1 VTDVGEVWVAG
12 KTELWLLGPL
22 TVRYDGVEVPI
33 PAGKQ
38 RVLLAALLLQAG
50 RPVGLDEL
58 AEAMWGP
65 RLPVSARASLHTQ
78 VARLRKALA
87 GVGPQIV
94 TGPSGYW
101 IEVGTAELDLARFES
116 ALAAGRAAAQ
126 AGSWADA
133 AQVLGEGLARWR
145 GQPLAGVPSET
156 LVARELP
163 RLSELR
169 LQALEARI
177 DADLRLGRHGDVI
190 GELRQLTAAEP
201 LRERLYGLLM
211 TALYQDGQ
219 PAGALEAY
227 QAARAVLVEELGAEP
242 GPELQRLQQQVL
254 ARDPALAA
262 PGRPAGDPAG
272 SVHAGA
278 RPPRPGPPP
287 AEVPRQLPAAPA
299 WFAGRDDELAAL
311 TRLLDESGPGG
322 GTVVISAIAG
332 TAGVGKTALAVRWAH
347 QIADRFPDGQLY
359 VNLRG
364 YDPDRPMQPT
374 DALAGFLRA
383 LGVPGPEIPAEEAER
398 AARYRTQL
406 AGRRIMVVLD
416 NAGEVEQVRPL
427 LPGAAGCVAVV
438 TSRDALPGLIA
449 RDGARRLAL
458 DLLPLPDA
466 VGLLRSLIGARA
478 DGDIAATEA
487 LAVQCARLPL
497 ALRVAA
503 ELAAGRPGV
512 PLADLVAELADW
524 QQRLDHLDAG
534 GDPRTA
540 VRGVFSWSFQQL
552 SAPAA
557 RAFRLA
563 GLHPGPDL
571 DPHAAAALAG
581 SSAEEARGALDELAR
596 AHLVHV
602 IGPDRFGMHD
612 LLRAYA
618 RELASRADGRD
629 ECCAAVTRLLDH
641 YLHAAAS
648 AMDTLFPAERHRR
661 PRVPV
666 PAVPGPPMATT
677 DAARAWLDAQRP
689 ALVAAVAYA
698 TEYGWPSHPGPL
710 AATLHRYLENGGHYP
725 EAMIIHGHAR
735 RAAHDA
741 GDRAG
746 EAAALTSLGVVDIG
760 QGRYRQA
767 TGQFQQALPLYHEA
781 GDRVGG
787 ARARLNLGVA
797 CLAEGRYRQAADYV
811 QQALALYR
819 EIGDRWGVAKSLTNL
834 AAICLM
840 LGAEQEAFDHAGQA
854 LALSGELGDLPDQAH
869 SLMCLGDI
877 EARRGRYCE
886 AAHYLQRALAAS
898 REIGHRNFEASAL
911 SYLAGVRLQEGSY
924 ADAVSCYQ
932 EALAVFHESGTVSGE
947 AEALNGLGHAFLAM
961 GRREEA
967 RAQHLSALSLAIR
980 VGERREQARAHE
992 GLGRGCADAGEA
1004 GEARR
1009 HWQEALIIYT
1019 DLGAPEADQVRDRLA
1034 GDRRRTT
1041 A

>member
-1 VTDVGEVWVAG
+1 MAG

-22 TVRYDGVEVPI
+22 AVRQDGILVEI

-38 RVLLAALLLQAG
+38 RVLLAALLLRAG

-101 IEVGTAELDLARFES
+101 IEVGSAELDLARFES
-116 ALAAGRAAAQ
+116 ALTAGRAAAQ

-133 AQVLGEGLARWR
+133 SRVLGQGLALWR
-145 GQPLAGVPSET
+145 GQPLSGVPSEA
-156 LVARELP
+156 LAARELP

-201 LRERLYGLLM
+201 LRERLHGLLM

-219 PAGALEAY
+219 QAGALEAY

-262 PGRPAGDPAG
+262 PGLVGDLAE
-272 SVHAGA
+272 SVHLSTGPQAL
-278 RPPRPGPPP
+278 PGPAS

-311 TRLLDESGPGG
+311 TRLLDESASGG

-347 QIADRFPDGQLY
+347 QVADRFPDGQLY

-364 YDPDRPMQPT
+364 YDPDRPMPPT

-383 LGVPGPEIPAEEAER
+383 LGMAGPEIPAEEAER
-398 AARYRTQL
+398 AARYRTLL
-406 AGRRIMVVLD
+406 AGRQMLVMLD
-416 NAGEVEQVRPL
+416 NAGEVEQVRAL

-449 RDGARRLAL
+449 RDGARRVAL

-466 VGLLRSLIGARA
+466 AGLLRSLIGARA
-478 DGDIAATEA
+478 DADVAATEA
-487 LAVQCARLPL
+487 LAAQCARLPL

-503 ELAAGRPGV
+503 ELAAARPGV
-512 PLADLVAELADW
+512 PLADLVAELADR
-524 QQRLDHLDAG
+524 QLRLDYLDAG

-540 VRGVFSWSFQQL
+540 VRGVFSWSYQQL
-552 SAPAA
+552 SGPAA

-571 DPHAAAALAG
+571 DTRAAAALAG
-581 SSAEEARGALDELAR
+581 STPEEACHALNELAR

-602 IGPDRFGMHD
+602 VGPGRYGLHD

-618 RELASRADGRD
+618 RELAARQDGED
-629 ECCAAVTRLLDH
+629 ECRAALTRLLDH
-641 YLHAAAS
+641 YLHTAAT
-648 AMDTLFPAERHRR
+648 AMDTLFPAEWHHR
-661 PRVPV
+661 PRVPA
-666 PAVPGPPMATT
+666 PAVPGPPVASR
-677 DAARAWLDAQRP
+677 DAARAWLDTQRP
-689 ALVAAVAYA
+689 ALVAAVAHA
-698 TEYGWPSHPGPL
+698 TENGWPSHSGRL
-710 AATLHRYLENGGHYP
+710 SATLHRYLENGGHFP
-725 EAMIIHGHAR
+725 EAMIIHSHAR
-735 RAAHDA
+735 RAARES
-741 GDRAG
+741 GDRAA
-746 EAAALTSLGVVDIG
+746 EATALVSLGVVDIG

-767 TGQFQQALPLYHEA
+767 AGQFQQALPLFEEA
-781 GDRVGG
+781 GDRVGV
-787 ARARLNLGVA
+787 ARVRLNLGVA
-797 CLAEGRYRQAADYV
+797 CVPEGRYQQAADYV
-811 QQALALYR
+811 QQALALHR
-819 EIGDRWGVAKSLTNL
+819 QIGDRWGQVRSLTNL
-834 AAICLM
+834 ASICLM
-840 LGAEQEAFDHAGQA
+840 LGREQEAFDTAQQAEALAGDLGAPSDQA
-854 LALSGELGDLPDQAH
+854 L
-869 SLMCLGDI
+869 SLMCLGEI
-877 EARRGRYCE
+877 EGRRGRYRE
-886 AAHYLQRALAAS
+886 ATCYLRQALAMS
-898 REIGHRNFEASAL
+898 REIGRRNFEASAL
-911 SYLAGVRLQEGSY
+911 SNLAGVRLKEDGY
-924 ADAVSCYQ
+924 ADALRYYQ
-932 EALAVFHESGTVSGE
+932 QALAVFQESGTVTGE
-947 AEALNGLGHAFLAM
+947 ADALNGLGQTFLAI

-967 RAQHLSALSLAIR
+967 RAQHVSALSLAIR
-980 VGERREQARAHE
+980 VGDRRQQARAHE
-992 GLGRGCADAGEA
+992 GLGCVLDDAGDA
-1004 GEARR
+1004 GQARAR
-1009 HWQEALIIYT
+1009 WQQALIIYT
-1019 DLGAPEADQVRDRLA
+1019 ELGAPEAAGVRCRLS
-1034 GDRRRTT
+1034 GDRNRST